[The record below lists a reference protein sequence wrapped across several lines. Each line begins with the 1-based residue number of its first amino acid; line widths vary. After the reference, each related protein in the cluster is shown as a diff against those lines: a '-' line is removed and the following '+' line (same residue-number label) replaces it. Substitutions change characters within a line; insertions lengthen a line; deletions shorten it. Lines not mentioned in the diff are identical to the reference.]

1 MDTID
6 FVSSSVTS
14 KSREEIKERREN
26 VLEKAERK
34 AKKAQ
39 IEKDK
44 ASGWMLPEVENALFS
59 SKSPKK
65 SHKEKKLK
73 KEKKSKKKRKK
84 HDSSSSSSE
93 SEDEWV
99 EKSYKHKKHK
109 KEKKSKKKR
118 KRRDSSS
125 SKSDSKDDPVEKEV
139 IKLKPKETQR
149 DSWMDFGSSFDSFG
163 DLASGKSSG
172 SKEAKRIEKERA
184 DQERIEKLSRREL
197 NPVLRQEL
205 IQQSMGFGGDKSLE
219 MLKRAV
225 DRVYAQAKLEGKSVE
240 EIASKRWGNM
250 DKFNEMLGKLKKYE
264 QGSERQEKQPLP
276 IERKEASRMVASKS
290 GWKTSER
297 KEKERS
303 DFQQTKMANKP
314 KEESETKSE
323 KSSNEPTEAEV
334 ITIMSDLEMNKLG
347 AKIVKAELMGDL
359 CKARKLKETLENAR
373 KAKEASAN
381 QPQSTSDNNPSE
393 PETVILTRTDSKGM
407 TRPIQTDVSQST
419 SRGKKGKVQTLDK
432 DGQRLRY
439 FADDDQYDLKEMFH
453 REKMSTAEDQS
464 AMMSRLAGRAVEKT
478 DDDDYSIDDLFTSRA
493 ARKRS
498 EDQDK
503 VKERDA
509 AIAEHKSLTRTLDTC
524 SFCYEGADFKKH
536 LLVAVGKT
544 CYVCLPWHLSLTEGH
559 CFIVPSSHVSCAT
572 LLDEDVYAEMQ
583 QFRKALC
590 RMFQANGDE
599 DCVFFEVAKGLKR
612 HPHMVIE
619 CVPLPR
625 EMGDMAPMYFQ
636 KGINECESEWSHNQ
650 KLVKLTKEKDIRR
663 SVPKGLPYF
672 HVDFGMQNGFAHVI
686 EDEQMFP
693 RNFAQGNFTKVS
705 LIGQKGQ
712 SSFYVNICEYE
723 LC

>member
-1 MDTID
+1 MDTVD
-6 FVSSSVTS
+6 FVSSRVTS

-44 ASGWMLPEVENALFS
+44 ASGWMLPDVENALFS
-59 SKSPKK
+59 SKSSKK
-65 SHKEKKLK
+65 SHKEKKHK

-99 EKSYKHKKHK
+99 EKSHKPKKHK

-118 KRRDSSS
+118 KRQDSSS

-139 IKLKPKETQR
+139 IKSKPKETQR

-250 DKFNEMLGKLKKYE
+250 DKFNEMLGKLQKYE
-264 QGSERQEKQPLP
+264 QGSEKQEEQPFKQPLP
-276 IERKEASRMVASKS
+276 SDRKEASRMVASKS

-381 QPQSTSDNNPSE
+381 LPQSTSDNNPSE

-493 ARKRS
+493 ANKRS

-524 SFCYEGADFKKH
+524 SFCFEGAEFKKH

-693 RNFAQGNFTKVS
+693 RNFAQGNFTKV
-705 LIGQKGQ
+705 
-712 SSFYVNICEYE
+712 EE
-723 LC
+723 P

>member
-1 MDTID
+1 MDTVD
-6 FVSSSVTS
+6 FVSSRVTS

-44 ASGWMLPEVENALFS
+44 ASGWMLPDVENALFS
-59 SKSPKK
+59 SKSSKK
-65 SHKEKKLK
+65 SHKEKKHK

-99 EKSYKHKKHK
+99 EKSHKPKKHK

-118 KRRDSSS
+118 KRQDSSS

-139 IKLKPKETQR
+139 IKSKPKETQR

-250 DKFNEMLGKLKKYE
+250 DKFNEMLGKLQKYE
-264 QGSERQEKQPLP
+264 QGSEKQEEQPFKQPLP
-276 IERKEASRMVASKS
+276 SDRKEASRMVASKS
-290 GWKTSER
+290 GWKTFER

-314 KEESETKSE
+314 IEESETKSE

-381 QPQSTSDNNPSE
+381 LPQSTSDNNPSE

-432 DGQRLRY
+432 DGERLRY

-493 ARKRS
+493 ANKRS

-524 SFCYEGADFKKH
+524 SFCFEGAEFKKH

-693 RNFAQGNFTKVS
+693 RNFAQGNFTKV
-705 LIGQKGQ
+705 
-712 SSFYVNICEYE
+712 EE
-723 LC
+723 P